1 MTTTLTARLISAAA
15 ITAALLSACSH
26 EPTAAD
32 KTEDGVR
39 AALTEY
45 VEVAVHGDRTAEQQ
59 ELICTTIYTAEYASR
74 ADCEPPYEYTSNST
88 WYELASIDSVVI
100 DGDKATVRWQW
111 HGRDSLTTVE
121 TTDTFYYQGGRWRYQ
136 YDG

>member
-59 ELICTTIYTAEYASR
+59 ELMCTQLLTAEE
-74 ADCEPPYEYTSNST
+74 ADITECEPPYDYTSNSS
-88 WYELASIDSVVI
+88 WRELASIDSVVI

-111 HGRDSLTTVE
+111 HGRDSLTTHDS
-121 TTDTFYYQGGRWRYQ
+121 TATFYWEGGRWRYQ